1 MVIDKTA
8 FRSQTDDSLSLHLG
22 KEKPD
27 LISLALTGTVKVRI
41 VSVLLV
47 LLYSNPS
54 TEEVFFTVSNNSNIM

>member
-27 LISLALTGTVKVRI
+27 LISLALTGTVEVRI

-47 LLYSNPS
+47 LL
-54 TEEVFFTVSNNSNIM
+54 